1 MDLATKF
8 KMVAACQQT
17 KITSLK
23 IDTPYPIERAERVVT
38 KYGEAILVT
47 LQATDTFLKVFLPRR
62 YGTLFSDED
71 LRSITIKLSQP
82 KIPRHQPH
90 HKFLHLRVGIVILV
104 KRFPDGVFTPT
115 THNEAEQQQP

>member
-8 KMVAACQQT
+8 KMVAVCQQT

-38 KYGEAILVT
+38 KYGEAILVP
-47 LQATDTFLKVFLPRR
+47 LQAPDTFLKVFLPRR

-71 LRSITIKLSQP
+71 LRSINDKTL
-82 KIPRHQPH
+82 
-90 HKFLHLRVGIVILV
+90 
-104 KRFPDGVFTPT
+104 
-115 THNEAEQQQP
+115 A